1 MKTIEYLTQLEDEAQ
16 SLLNGEVFPKCDYS
30 TYSTLIERFGVLFQE
45 VDEQRKIIEQ
55 QEFVLD
61 VIKSWAYS
69 EQKASV
75 GYTKARM
82 AIQALI
88 MGER

>member
-1 MKTIEYLTQLEDEAQ
+1 MQDSYGNTEPNVSGFLKEI
-16 SLLNGEVFPKCDYS
+16 
-30 TYSTLIERFGVLFQE
+30 
-45 VDEQRKIIEQ
+45 DEQRKIIEQ
-55 QEFVLD
+55 QQFVLD
-61 VIKSWAYS
+61 IIKGWAYS

-88 MGER
+88 KGML

>member
-1 MKTIEYLTQLEDEAQ
+1 MEDSYGDTEPNV
-16 SLLNGEVFPKCDYS
+16 SGLLKE
-30 TYSTLIERFGVLFQE
+30 I
-45 VDEQRKIIEQ
+45 DEQRKIIEQ
-55 QEFVLD
+55 QQFVLN
-61 VIKSWAYS
+61 VIKHWAYS

-88 MGER
+88 KGML

>member
-1 MKTIEYLTQLEDEAQ
+1 MEDSYGNHEPNCN
-16 SLLNGEVFPKCDYS
+16 SFL
-30 TYSTLIERFGVLFQE
+30 QE
-45 VDEQRKIIEQ
+45 INEQRKVIEQ
-55 QEFVLD
+55 QRFVLD
-61 VIKSWAYS
+61 VIKDWAYS

-88 MGER
+88 KEMI

>member
-1 MKTIEYLTQLEDEAQ
+1 MKDPYGNLEENC
-16 SLLNGEVFPKCDYS
+16 SSFKKE
-30 TYSTLIERFGVLFQE
+30 I
-45 VDEQRKIIEQ
+45 DEQRKVIEQ
-55 QEFVLD
+55 QQYVLD
-61 VIKSWAYS
+61 VIKNWAYS

-88 MGER
+88 KGML

>member
-1 MKTIEYLTQLEDEAQ
+1 MDRVKLLHGEYCPYCGQKLDCEDYME
-16 SLLNGEVFPKCDYS
+16 
-30 TYSTLIERFGVLFQE
+30 
-45 VDEQRKIIEQ
+45 IIEKQ
-55 QEFVLD
+55 QFVLD
-61 VIKSWAYS
+61 VIKDWAYS

-88 MGER
+88 RGML